1 MLQIQRKSLITM
13 KKNLSVVGTVVAF
26 LFAFAVSFHALISDA
41 WALGD
46 FSQTCRNV
54 SISGSTLSASCEK
67 ANGGYQDTKIDLNS
81 NIGNVDGSLSWSD
94 QNFIKTC
101 RNTSVSGSTLQGE
114 CKKRDQSWTN
124 ASINLDTHIANING
138 SLQYE

>member
-1 MLQIQRKSLITM
+1 MLQIQKKKLITM

-26 LFAFAVSFHALISDA
+26 LFAFAVSFNALISDA

-46 FSQTCRNV
+46 FSQTCRNA
-54 SISGSTLSASCEK
+54 SISGSVLSASCEK
-67 ANGGYQDTKIDLNS
+67 ANGGYQDTSIDLNP
-81 NIGNVDGSLSWSD
+81 NIGNVDGSLSWAD
-94 QNFIKTC
+94 QNFIQTC
-101 RNTSVSGSTLQGE
+101 RNTSLSGSTLKGE
-114 CKKRDQSWTN
+114 CKTRDQSWTN

>member
-26 LFAFAVSFHALISDA
+26 LFAFAVSFNALISDA
-41 WALGD
+41 WALGA
-46 FSQTCRNV
+46 FSQTCRNA

-67 ANGGYQDTKIDLNS
+67 ANGGYQDTKIDLNP
-81 NIGNVDGSLSWSD
+81 NIGNVDGSLSWAD
-94 QNFIKTC
+94 KNFIQTW
-101 RNTSVSGSTLQGE
+101 RNTSVSGSTLIGE

>member
-26 LFAFAVSFHALISDA
+26 LFAFAVSFNALISDA

-67 ANGGYQDTKIDLNS
+67 ADGGYQDTKIDLNS